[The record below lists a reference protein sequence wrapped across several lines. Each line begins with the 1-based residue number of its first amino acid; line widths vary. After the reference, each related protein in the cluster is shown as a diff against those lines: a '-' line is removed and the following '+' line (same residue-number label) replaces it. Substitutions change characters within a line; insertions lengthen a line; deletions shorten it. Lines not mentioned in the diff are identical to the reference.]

1 MTSADTPDIPSLPRS
16 RRSVAIAATM
26 ADLAGFQ
33 RDSAWARRRNE
44 PGISDFT
51 FGNPHEMPLA
61 GLVSALQAWSV
72 PLNKDW
78 YAYKDSEQDA
88 RAAAVA
94 GLRQRTGVPFEA
106 DDLAMTNAG
115 ISALMLGIRAVVD
128 PGDEVL
134 YSQPAWFLYD
144 ALIVDAGAVPVRV
157 DIDPAT
163 FDLDLDAIAAAI
175 TSRTRVVIVN
185 SPHNPTGKV
194 VPDGT
199 LAKLATI
206 LEEASARNG
215 RTIYLLSDE
224 PYAKLVFDGMRAPSP
239 AEYYAETLIA
249 YSYGKV
255 LLAPGQRIGFLAVAP
270 GAAGRTELR
279 TAIFVTQIATGWSF
293 PNALMQHALPDL
305 ERLSIDLDHLRRKR
319 DRLTG
324 ALRAIGYNVHLP
336 EGTFY
341 LFPQAPIADDRAFTE
356 MLGKHDVFVMPGSF
370 FGTPGYFRISL
381 TASEEMIERSLPIF
395 AAAWHEATARRM
407 EAAAAG

>member
-1 MTSADTPDIPSLPRS
+1 MTMQPESLPYA
-16 RRSVAIAATM
+16 RRSVAIAASM
-26 ADLAGFQ
+26 RDLAQFQ
-33 RDSAWARRRNE
+33 TDSTWARRRDE

-61 GLVSALQAWSV
+61 SLVSALQVWST

-78 YAYKDSEQDA
+78 YAYKASEQES
-88 RAAAVA
+88 REIAAA
-94 GLRQRTGVPFEA
+94 GLRSRTGVPFQP

-115 ISALMLGIRAVVD
+115 ISALMIAIRTVVD

-144 ALIVDAGAVPVRV
+144 GMIVDAGATPVRV

-175 TSRTRVVIVN
+175 TPRTRVFIVN

-194 VPDGT
+194 VPATT

-206 LEEASARNG
+206 LEDASARNG

-224 PYAKLVFDGMRAPSP
+224 PYAKLVFGGERAPSP
-239 AEYYAETLIA
+239 AEHYAETLVA
-249 YSYGKV
+249 YSYGKQ
-255 LLAPGQRIGFLAVAP
+255 LLAPGQRIGFLAISP
-270 GAAGRTELR
+270 RAAARKELQS
-279 TAIFVTQIATGWSF
+279 AAFVTQIATGWSF
-293 PNALMQHALPDL
+293 PNALMQHALADL
-305 ERLSIDLDHLRRKR
+305 ENLSIDLDHLRRKR
-319 DRLTG
+319 DRMTN

-356 MLGKHDVFVMPGSF
+356 LLAKHDVFVMPGAF

-395 AAAWHEATARRM
+395 AATYHEATAR
-407 EAAAAG
+407 ELGAVAAG

>member
-1 MTSADTPDIPSLPRS
+1 MTIVRPHHPPQS
-16 RRSVAIAATM
+16 RRSLAIAASM
-26 ADLAGFQ
+26 ADLADFQ
-33 RDSAWARRRNE
+33 RTSSWARRRDE

-78 YAYKDSEQDA
+78 FAYKASEQEA
-88 RAAAVA
+88 REVAAS

-115 ISALMLGIRAVVD
+115 IAALMIAIRAVTD
-128 PGDEVL
+128 PGDEVI

-144 ALIVDAGAVPVRV
+144 ALIVDADAIPVRV

-163 FDLDLDAIAAAI
+163 FDIDPNAIAAAI
-175 TSRTRVVIVN
+175 TERTRVVIVN

-194 VPDGT
+194 VPTTT
-199 LAKLATI
+199 LAKLAAV
-206 LEEASARNG
+206 LEAASARNG

-224 PYAKLVFDGMRAPSP
+224 PYAKLVFDGKRAPSP
-239 AEYYAETLIA
+239 AEHYAETLIA

-255 LLAPGQRIGFLAVAP
+255 LLAPGQRIGYLAISP
-270 GAAGRTELR
+270 DSAAREELR
-279 TAIFVTQIATGWSF
+279 SAIFVTQIATGWSF
-293 PNALMQHALPDL
+293 PSALMQHALPDL

-324 ALRAIGYNVHLP
+324 ALSTIGYTVHIP

-341 LFPQAPIADDRAFTE
+341 LFPQSPLADDRAFAE
-356 MLGKHDVFVMPGSF
+356 LLAKHDVFVMPGSF
-370 FGTPGYFRISL
+370 FGTSGYFRVSL

-395 AAAWHEATARRM
+395 AAAWHEATASRL
-407 EAAAAG
+407 AAAD